1 MQTMNRVYN
10 VAVGLLIGGC
20 SNTSNLEESIAKMM
34 AMNPQ
39 KGIIWRRNILLAFV
53 SEI

>member
-1 MQTMNRVYN
+1 MNRVYN

-34 AMNPQ
+34 DGNESA
-39 KGIIWRRNILLAFV
+39 KGNYQEKEHSTRTR
-53 SEI
+53 